1 MSSTLWRPL
10 AGRVLF
16 ESGMPRS
23 GVAWIVCGLST
34 VVLVAVMLALTP
46 GEGWHRATVV
56 CFALV
61 APLLVWIDLAEHRL
75 PDLIT
80 LPLLPGLI
88 ILTVAAGLVV
98 REPGRIGAALAG
110 AAVIAVLFTVLFLLS
125 PSSLG
130 LGDVKLGPS
139 VGLLL
144 GWHGWQVV
152 VLGAI
157 AILVL
162 GCVHGLVQVVRT
174 RRVTGVDVAFGPAM
188 VMSPLLVC
196 ALVSGA

>member
-1 MSSTLWRPL
+1 MSSTHWRPL

-23 GVAWIVCGLST
+23 VVAWTVCGLST

-46 GEGWHRATVV
+46 GEGWHRTTVV
-56 CFALV
+56 CFALI

-80 LPLLPGLI
+80 LPLLPGLT
-88 ILTVAAGLVV
+88 ILTAAAGLVM

-110 AAVIAVLFTVLFLLS
+110 AAAVAVLFTVLFLLS

-130 LGDVKLGPS
+130 LGDVKLAPS

-188 VMSPLLVC
+188 IMSPLLVC